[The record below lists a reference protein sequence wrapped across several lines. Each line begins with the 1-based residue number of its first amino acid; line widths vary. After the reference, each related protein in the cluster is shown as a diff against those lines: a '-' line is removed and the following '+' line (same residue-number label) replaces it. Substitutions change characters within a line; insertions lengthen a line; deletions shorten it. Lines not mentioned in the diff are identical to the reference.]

1 MPCKTLLL
9 FVAFILLQ
17 NKLLSQASC
26 NCSEFHQYAKDK
38 NDSAFAAKLLALNQP
53 ICNAKGFEIIG
64 DLLSNKNKFDSAE
77 HYFKKAEIIYQQ
89 YKCSDSLLINL
100 YGDWAHLEYL
110 KANFGKAQEYSLKML
125 QCAELSGNF
134 FKIAIANTMVAQLLN
149 EISQPQKSIVYT
161 RNAVKLLPKVTDG
174 SLKRFLI
181 YTLASRYLWHYQD
194 TKTITSLDSSELFC
208 NQLLLLSRQEQD
220 NKNIAR
226 AFQSLQSVVAEKG
239 DYKKSLQLLDS
250 ALKYTSEDSYYDLR
264 LIYYD
269 KADLFIRLHQYNAA
283 QICADSVLALDK
295 VVKNNANIVDAY
307 ALMSKIAQEKGD
319 YKKAFEYKE
328 LEKNINDSITS
339 IERSASVAELE
350 EKYNQA
356 NNEKTIVDL
365 AKQKQLYLS
374 LAITAM
380 LFVVIITLFLR
391 QQSLRNKKEI
401 LEAEQ
406 RLNRARM
413 NPHFLFNS
421 LTALQKIAL
430 DNNNGQ
436 SLATN
441 LSKFSNIMRAT
452 LESTY
457 KEYITIEQ
465 EIEFLYEYFDV
476 QKNRFTTS
484 FFYEVTAAENVE
496 INELL
501 IPPML
506 IQPFIE
512 NSIEHGF
519 NGINYGAK
527 IIVEFT
533 IINNELLISIA
544 DNGVGLINIKKDA
557 THISRANQIIKE
569 RLYLLNLK
577 QKTKARFFIENNE
590 SDKGVAAKI
599 YLPILYKDDY
609 KTSLP

>member
-1 MPCKTLLL
+1 MFYLISYNANAQPNC
-9 FVAFILLQ
+9 
-17 NKLLSQASC
+17 SC
-26 NCSEFHQYAKDK
+26 NEFKFYTI
-38 NDSAFAAKLLALNQP
+38 DSASAAKLISLKQP
-53 ICNAKGFEIIG
+53 ICNAKGFEILG
-64 DLLSNKNKFDSAE
+64 DLMSSKNKFDSAE
-77 HYFKKAEIIYQQ
+77 YYFNKAEDLYQQ
-89 YKCSDSLLINL
+89 HKCNDSILITL

-110 KANFGKAQEYSLKML
+110 KANFGKAQEYSLRML
-125 QCAELSGNF
+125 QCAEAGGNF
-134 FKIAIANTMVAQLLN
+134 FKVAIANTMVAQLFN
-149 EISQPQKSIVYT
+149 EISQPNKSIIYT
-161 RNAVKLLPKVTDG
+161 RNAVKLIPKVTDA
-174 SLKRFLI
+174 SSKNFLL

-194 TKTITSLDSSELFC
+194 TKTTTSLDSSELFC
-208 NQLLLLSRQEQD
+208 NQLLLFSRQQND

-226 AFQSLQSVVAEKG
+226 AYQSLQSVVAEKG
-239 DYKKSLQLLDS
+239 NYKKSLLLLDS
-250 ALKYTSEDSYYDLR
+250 AMKYTNPNNYYDLR

-269 KADLFIRLHQYNAA
+269 KADLLIRLHKYNEA
-283 QICADSVLALDK
+283 QIAADSVLALDK
-295 VVKNNANIVDAY
+295 VVKNSANIVDAY

-319 YKKAFEYKE
+319 YKKAFEYKD

-365 AKQKQLYLS
+365 AKQKQLYLL
-374 LAITAM
+374 LAITAL
-380 LFVVIITLFLR
+380 LFVVIIALFLR
-391 QQSLRNKKEI
+391 QQSLKNKKEI

-430 DNNNGQ
+430 TNNNGL
-436 SLATN
+436 SIASN

-465 EIEFLYEYFDV
+465 EIEFLYEYLDV
-476 QKNRFTTS
+476 QKNRFTNP
-484 FFYEVTAAENVE
+484 FEYDIINAEDLE
-496 INELL
+496 INELI

-519 NGINYGAK
+519 KDIKGSAK
-527 IIVEFT
+527 IT
-533 IINNELLISIA
+533 ISFAITNKELLITIE
-544 DNGVGLINIKKDA
+544 DNGTGFIETDNN
-557 THISRANQIIKE
+557 TSHISRASQIIKE

-577 QKTKARFFIENNE
+577 QKTKARFVIKNNE
-590 SDKGVAAKI
+590 SFNGVIAKI
-599 YLPILYKDDY
+599 YLPVLYKDDN
-609 KTSLP
+609 KTYLT